1 MNLEALKKV
10 IREEMRTVIQE
21 ELKEILVDAVKI
33 ASTPEVKSFGT
44 AGPTAIPTDIFNVTP
59 KRDSLPET
67 KSLTGNP
74 LLDLLNETA
83 SDGEWRSLEGGG
95 YNASDAVS
103 WAGGMPGGQTQVV
116 GTVDEMMS
124 KNKHAQDISQV
135 SINSVPDFS
144 KLMGRMKEN
153 GTI

>member
-33 ASTPEVKSFGT
+33 ASAPEVKSFGT
-44 AGPTAIPTDIFNVTP
+44 AGPTIIPTRFLDNSP
-59 KRDSLPET
+59 KKEYVPET

-83 SDGEWRSLEGGG
+83 SDGEWRSLEGGE

-103 WAGGMPGGQTQVV
+103 WAGGMPGNQTQVV
-116 GTVDEMMS
+116 ETVEDMMS
-124 KNKHAQDISQV
+124 KNKHAQDMSQV
-135 SINSVPDFS
+135 NINSVPDFS
-144 KLMGRMKEN
+144 KLMSRMKEN

>member
-10 IREEMRTVIQE
+10 IREEMRTVIQQ
-21 ELKEILVDAVKI
+21 ELKEILIDAVKI
-33 ASTPEVKSFGT
+33 ASAPEVKSFGT
-44 AGPTAIPTDIFNVTP
+44 AGPTTISTEVLNYSP
-59 KRDSLPET
+59 KKEHLPET
-67 KSLTGNP
+67 KSSTGNP

-83 SDGEWRSLEGGG
+83 SDGEWRSLEGGE

-135 SINSVPDFS
+135 NISAVPDFS

>member
-1 MNLEALKKV
+1 MNLDALKKV
-10 IREEMRTVIQE
+10 IREELRTVMQD
-21 ELKEILVDAVKI
+21 ELKEILVEAVKI

-44 AGPTAIPTDIFNVTP
+44 AYPTTVSTENLNPTP
-59 KRDSLPET
+59 MKRYIPET
-67 KSLTGNP
+67 ISFTGNP

-83 SDGEWRSLEGGG
+83 SDGEWRSMNGDG

-116 GTVDEMMS
+116 GTVDEMIS

-135 SINSVPDFS
+135 NIDAVPDFS
-144 KLMGRMKEN
+144 KIMSKMKEN